1 MTDRYAW
8 LDPAPAER
16 GVMLVA
22 QAGYHLP
29 ELDRL
34 RVALAARGIAAGV
47 AVPVV
52 PWKPLHRFRPTVR
65 RLADTVA
72 QSGRTPTEP
81 ASIDDLL
88 DRTAAVVVMN
98 DWGVPRTLVERARA
112 ASVPTFAWVE
122 GVQDYDDVD
131 TGLERRAYR
140 RVDHVFT
147 LGEASRQLLGTD
159 RATAIGSERISRLWQ
174 APAGA
179 PSNTV
184 LVNSNFTYGVRTD
197 ARRDWL
203 DGVVAACESEQRPW
217 VLSRHV
223 AERGRVSYPVS
234 DRPVDELL
242 TSAGHLVSRFSTVA
256 LDALASGVE
265 LAYHNP
271 HGEQEPTFSE
281 SMGAFPIT
289 RSSEELRAVLHEPPR
304 AGDDVRAGA
313 EAFLRHHVLLDSSTT
328 PAERAAAIVAD
339 AVG

>member
-8 LDPAPAER
+8 LDPAPADG
-16 GVMLVA
+16 GVLLVA

-34 RVALAARGIAAGV
+34 RDALGRRGVPAAL

-72 QSGRTPTEP
+72 ASGRVPSDPVDIGE
-81 ASIDDLL
+81 LL
-88 DRTAAVVVMN
+88 DRVAAVVVMN
-98 DWGVPRTLVERARA
+98 DWGVPRTLVERAQRA
-112 ASVPTFAWVE
+112 GVPTFAWVE

-131 TGLERRAYR
+131 TGLERQAYR

-147 LGEASRQLLGTD
+147 LGEASRRLLGAD
-159 RATAIGSERISRLWQ
+159 RSMAIGSERISRLWQ
-174 APAGA
+174 TPAGE
-179 PSNTV
+179 PTDTV

-197 ARRDWL
+197 ARRGWL
-203 DGVVAACESEQRPW
+203 DGVVDVCEAEDRPW

-242 TSAGHLVSRFSTVA
+242 AGAGHLVSRFSTVA
-256 LDALASGVE
+256 LDALASGIE

-271 HGEQEPTFSE
+271 HGEQEPTFADP
-281 SMGAFPIT
+281 MGAFTVT
-289 RSSEELRAVLHEPPR
+289 RSVDDLRAVLQEPPR
-304 AGDDVRAGA
+304 ARDDVRAGA

>member
-8 LDPAPAER
+8 LDPAPIDR
-16 GVMLVA
+16 GVALIA

-34 RVALAARGIAAGV
+34 REALAVRGLSGAV

-52 PWKPLHRFRPTVR
+52 AWKPLHRFRPTVR
-65 RLADTVA
+65 RLAHTVTA
-72 QSGRTPTEP
+72 SGRSPSDPVTITE
-81 ASIDDLL
+81 LL
-88 DRTAAVVVMN
+88 DKVSAIVVMN
-98 DWGVPRTLVERARA
+98 DWGVPRTLVERAQA
-112 ASVPTFAWVE
+112 GGVPTFAWVE

-131 TGLERRAYR
+131 TGLDRRAYR

-147 LGEASRQLLGTD
+147 LGEASRRLLGAD
-159 RATAIGSERISRLWQ
+159 RTTAVGSERIDRLWR

-179 PSNTV
+179 GSESV

-197 ARRDWL
+197 ARRTWL
-203 DGVVAACESEQRPW
+203 DGVVAACEAEQRPW

-223 AERGRVSYPVS
+223 AERGRVPYPVS
-234 DRPVDELL
+234 DRPVEELL
-242 TSAGHLVSRFSTVA
+242 TNAGRLVSRFSTVA

-271 HGEQEPTFSE
+271 HGEREPTFAE
-281 SMGAFPIT
+281 PMGAFTIT

-304 AGDDVRAGA
+304 SRDEVRAA
-313 EAFLRHHVLLDSSTT
+313 AAAFLGHHVLLDSPGS
-328 PAERAAAIVAD
+328 PAQRAAVIVAD
-339 AVG
+339 LVG

>member
-16 GVMLVA
+16 GVVLVA

-34 RVALAARGIAAGV
+34 RDALSASGLIGAL

-52 PWKPLHRFRPTVR
+52 SWKPLHRFRPTVR

-72 QSGRTPTEP
+72 QSGRAPSEP
-81 ASIDDLL
+81 VEIAAVLE
-88 DRTAAVVVMN
+88 RAAAVVVMN
-98 DWGVPRTLVERARA
+98 DWGVPRTLVERAQA

-131 TGLERRAYR
+131 TGLARQAYR

-147 LGEASRQLLGTD
+147 LGEASRRLLGAD
-159 RATAIGSERISRLWQ
+159 RATAVGSERIGRLWQ
-174 APAGA
+174 APAGE
-179 PSNTV
+179 PTDSV

-197 ARRDWL
+197 ARRSWL
-203 DGVVAACESEQRPW
+203 DGVVGACEAEQRPW

-223 AERGRVSYPVS
+223 AERGRVPYPVS

-242 TSAGHLVSRFSTVA
+242 AGAGHLVSRFSTVA
-256 LDALASGVE
+256 FDALASGVE

-271 HGEQEPTFSE
+271 HGEQEPTFADP
-281 SMGAFPIT
+281 MGAFTVT
-289 RSSEELRAVLHEPPR
+289 RSVDDLRAVLHESPR
-304 AGDDVRAGA
+304 PRDDVRAAA
-313 EAFLRHHVLLDSSTT
+313 EGFLGHHVLLDSSTS

-339 AVG
+339 VVG